1 MWTLTGHPQRW
12 AAYMKA
18 NITNKITQCQVC
30 HQVTAAMLFYTK
42 FLLGHFIRWVL
53 CQGSVNRTLWFF
65 LLVRSF
71 FAQGQ
76 TLSSC
81 PQFPAFTS
89 LVILPG
95 AIFVKMDNRYQNS
108 LRYEHLFQIIH
119 SLQCLHFK
127 KIHVLFS
134 EATVLIVNSKVE

>member
-1 MWTLTGHPQRW
+1 VSVWSWPMEFASSSFSWV
-12 AAYMKA
+12 
-18 NITNKITQCQVC
+18 I
-30 HQVTAAMLFYTK
+30 
-42 FLLGHFIRWVL
+42 LLGGF
-53 CQGSVNRTLWFF
+53 SVKGLSTGLWFF